1 MEIPFEVYPKGPFD
15 VLVDNLFS
23 LLSCLTT
30 AQDLLKSQAGNAEP
44 LRIKLNTLVLG
55 LITQLHNWWAQCTAM
70 VNLGGLNAQAPMN
83 AAKDDS
89 DSQALDPDHFP
100 ILHHSDMPTAALAA
114 LYDAANIIALRLL
127 PLVSPSAYLYEER
140 IQRHARSIQLAKS
153 FVEKIPGPTSNR
165 GSTMVGFPYQILCI
179 WGPFTTDGH
188 YPGANKKQ
196 LFSNVAAYVLQHQDS
211 GCIRQISDD
220 RSLEDSV
227 CSSYQNN
234 NMSLELDRAR
244 LACT

>member
-1 MEIPFEVYPKGPFD
+1 MEIPFEVYPKSAFD
-15 VLVDNLFS
+15 ILVDNLFS

-70 VNLGGLNAQAPMN
+70 MNFGGLNAKAPMN

-100 ILHHSDMPTAALAA
+100 ILHHPDMPTAALAS

-127 PLVSPSAYLYEER
+127 ALVSPSAYVYEER
-140 IQRHARSIQLAKS
+140 IQRHARSILLAKL
-153 FVEKIPGPTSNR
+153 FVEKIPSPTSNR

-188 YPGANKKQ
+188 YPGAKSKK
-196 LFSNVAAYVLQHQDS
+196 LFSNVAGYVLQH
-211 GCIRQISDD
+211 
-220 RSLEDSV
+220 
-227 CSSYQNN
+227 
-234 NMSLELDRAR
+234 
-244 LACT
+244 